1 MSEKKLTI
9 NDEVTAKEIDFYH
22 LFKEY
27 IMASDGGDMGL
38 IRCEFNGVPGVALSG
53 FTIGLN
59 GETIVTPLAFMLTSQ
74 EVSEKIKLP
83 SEWLTDPAAA
93 R

>member
-9 NDEVTAKEIDFYH
+9 DDEVTAKEIDFYH
-22 LFKEY
+22 LFKEF
-27 IMASDGGDMGL
+27 ITSSDGGDMGL

-53 FTIGLN
+53 FTNGLN
-59 GETIVTPLAFMLTSQ
+59 GEMIVTPLAFMLTTR

-83 SEWLTDPAAA
+83 SEYTAE
-93 R
+93 